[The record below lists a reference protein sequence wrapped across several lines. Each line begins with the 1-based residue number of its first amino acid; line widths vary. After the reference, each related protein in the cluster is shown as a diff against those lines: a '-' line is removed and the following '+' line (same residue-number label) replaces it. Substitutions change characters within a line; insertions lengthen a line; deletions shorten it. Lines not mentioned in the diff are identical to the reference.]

1 MTEKNPASL
10 AKPASE
16 AGTNGGTGIGPPL
29 GPKEASASA
38 STGSH
43 APIKGRWDR
52 SVDWRDEPWESKR
65 SETATGAAE
74 PAAGPQTTS
83 PTPSEPIAA
92 RQAGVRSE
100 GDEGPAPRS
109 APTPGQTLPGR
120 SPLAEEL
127 QQAAISLTML
137 AMAIDALDGLLH
149 RTGRDLQSVLGNAQP
164 WTDALSQLAQAG
176 ERNRPNLDLG
186 EWLRQYLLR

>member
-16 AGTNGGTGIGPPL
+16 AGTNGTGISPPL
-29 GPKEASASA
+29 GAKEASASA
-38 STGSH
+38 STGTH

-52 SVDWRDEPWESKR
+52 TIDWREEPWESKR
-65 SETATGAAE
+65 SE
-74 PAAGPQTTS
+74 PASAGEESLAGSQPTP
-83 PTPSEPIAA
+83 PTPSEPPASHP
-92 RQAGVRSE
+92 AGVSSE
-100 GDEGPAPRS
+100 GAEGPLPRS
-109 APTPGQTLPGR
+109 APPTGQTLPGR

-149 RTGRDLQSVLGNAQP
+149 RTGRDLQSVLGGAQP
-164 WTDALSQLAQAG
+164 WTEALSQLAQAG

>member
-10 AKPASE
+10 GKPASE
-16 AGTNGGTGIGPPL
+16 ASANGTGTSPL
-29 GPKEASASA
+29 LGAKEASHST

-43 APIKGRWDR
+43 TPIKGRWDR
-52 SVDWRDEPWESKR
+52 VPDWREEPLESRR
-65 SETATGAAE
+65 SEAGVAPEEPLAASQAT
-74 PAAGPQTTS
+74 P
-83 PTPSEPIAA
+83 PTPSEPIAS
-92 RQAGVRSE
+92 RPAGVNSE
-100 GDEGPAPRS
+100 GGEGPLSRS
-109 APTPGQTLPGR
+109 APPAGQTLPGR

-149 RTGRDLQSVLGNAQP
+149 RSGRDLQSVLGGASP
-164 WTDALSQLAQAG
+164 WTDALNQLAQAG